1 MSDLSRSTIPLF
13 SALGA
18 LTILM
23 GGMVWLTTIA
33 NDAKANTADIAAIQ
47 VKQDIYLQKLQKIS
61 EDIIEIKTILKIK
74 DTKKEK

>member
-1 MSDLSRSTIPLF
+1 VSDLSRSTIPLF

-47 VKQDIYLQKLQKIS
+47 AKQDIYLQKLQKIS

-74 DTKKEK
+74 DIKKEK